1 MIYDSDSDTFKREG
15 VVLITMP
22 EQYTLAL
29 FSDIDVAKSYIC
41 DLEKINKS
49 PLKHAQASWILLPN
63 LNLFKFD

>member
-29 FSDIDVAKSYIC
+29 SPEIDVPKSYIS
-41 DLEKINKS
+41 DLEKIDKS
-49 PLKHAQASWILLPN
+49 PLKHVQAS
-63 LNLFKFD
+63 